1 MNKLRT
7 CFNSLNLQNKLR
19 LCFIFLILIP
29 SLIIGIA
36 YYWVSYHSII
46 DIAKKN
52 ILDVVVKNTQL
63 IDRQM
68 GYIQESAVNLNVDAD
83 MYRLLSDVDTVPD
96 SELLVKD
103 KKIQA
108 ILQKYFVDEDIV
120 TTTIMTE
127 KFIFGDNSQLK
138 VPVANF
144 FSSTLWESL
153 RERRGEAQ
161 WVPTYV
167 VQDTFGLDYAVE
179 NPTVYSMIQPLNPT
193 FIDPEKPSETRALSE
208 DFNAVLVISFRDN
221 LIREMF
227 EASNSVDDSQFCISS
242 PKGEIVSH
250 SDAAKAGT
258 TQELPWL
265 WHITDKTGSMLLQ
278 YQGEKVLVCYEVS
291 QVTGWVFASITP
303 VKALVHNV
311 VSLQTLTVFL
321 CILIFLLAMLVSKI
335 FARKITLPV
344 EKLVGAMKQVGKGD
358 FSVRLATSGMDELQY
373 LTEKYNDMSEQIRIL
388 IEENYESEIR
398 NRESEIMA
406 LNLQMNPHF
415 LYNTLET
422 VNWKI
427 MEQTG
432 KRTAANDMLEDLSEI
447 LVYSLDEREQ
457 ATLEQEIHVTECYIM
472 ILKERYG
479 ELFLVEW
486 SYEEEV
492 LAIPV
497 VKFVLQPL
505 LENAVNHGIREKEG
519 GTGRIRIKIFVKE
532 EKLHIHVVDNGAGI
546 EKEKLTRLRKGLEEG
561 RLGDSHI
568 GIFNT
573 NKRLQLA
580 YGESCQM
587 KITSRKGE
595 GTVVMLVIPMSRNE
609 VETAKNDTFSLN

>member
-344 EKLVGAMKQVGKGD
+344 EKLVGAMKQVEKGD

-415 LYNTLET
+415 LYNTLNIINMMALEEGKEEISRMLLCLSDMLQYT
-422 VNWKI
+422 FRNKQELAAFREEYLWLQNYLHI
-427 MEQTG
+427 MEMRFEG
-432 KRTAANDMLEDLSEI
+432 KFQV
-447 LVYSLDEREQ
+447 VYEVD
-457 ATLEQEIHVTECYIM
+457 
-472 ILKERYG
+472 G
-479 ELFLVEW
+479 ELGQYSVPKL
-486 SYEEEV
+486 
-492 LAIPV
+492 L
-497 VKFVLQPL
+497 LQPL
-505 LENAVNHGIREKEG
+505 VENAVVHGFRDMKNGGLLWIRGTIETDAILLEVEDNGRGMSGEEIEKAMQGDYHRIGLENTRRRIQLLYGEKGCMQIETRPGEG
-519 GTGRIRIKIFVKE
+519 TCIRIRIP
-532 EKLHIHVVDNGAGI
+532 LPDP
-546 EKEKLTRLRKGLEEG
+546 EG
-561 RLGDSHI
+561 DR
-568 GIFNT
+568 
-573 NKRLQLA
+573 
-580 YGESCQM
+580 
-587 KITSRKGE
+587 
-595 GTVVMLVIPMSRNE
+595 
-609 VETAKNDTFSLN
+609 

>member
-144 FSSTLWESL
+144 FSSTLRESL
-153 RERRGEAQ
+153 RDRRGEAQ
-161 WVPTYV
+161 WVPTYE
-167 VQDTFGLDYAVE
+167 VQDTFRLDYAVE

-415 LYNTLET
+415 LYNTLNIINMMALEEGKEEISRMLLCLSDMLQYT
-422 VNWKI
+422 FRNKQELAAFREEYLWLQNYLHI
-427 MEQTG
+427 MEMRFEG
-432 KRTAANDMLEDLSEI
+432 KFQV
-447 LVYSLDEREQ
+447 VYEVD
-457 ATLEQEIHVTECYIM
+457 
-472 ILKERYG
+472 G
-479 ELFLVEW
+479 ELGQYSVPKL
-486 SYEEEV
+486 
-492 LAIPV
+492 L
-497 VKFVLQPL
+497 LQPL
-505 LENAVNHGIREKEG
+505 VENAVVHGFRDMKNGGLLWIR
-519 GTGRIRIKIFVKE
+519 GTIETDAILLEVE
-532 EKLHIHVVDNGAGI
+532 DNGRGMSGEEI
-546 EKEKLTRLRKGLEEG
+546 EKAMQGDYHRFGMENTRR
-561 RLGDSHI
+561 RI
-568 GIFNT
+568 
-573 NKRLQLA
+573 QLL
-580 YGESCQM
+580 YG
-587 KITSRKGE
+587 
-595 GTVVMLVIPMSRNE
+595 
-609 VETAKNDTFSLN
+609 

>member
-415 LYNTLET
+415 LYNTL
-422 VNWKI
+422 NI
-427 MEQTG
+427 INMM
-432 KRTAANDMLEDLSEI
+432 A
-447 LVYSLDEREQ
+447 
-457 ATLEQEIHVTECYIM
+457 
-472 ILKERYG
+472 
-479 ELFLVEW
+479 
-486 SYEEEV
+486 
-492 LAIPV
+492 
-497 VKFVLQPL
+497 
-505 LENAVNHGIREKEG
+505 
-519 GTGRIRIKIFVKE
+519 
-532 EKLHIHVVDNGAGI
+532 
-546 EKEKLTRLRKGLEEG
+546 LEEG
-561 RLGDSHI
+561 KEEISRMLLCLSDMLQYTFRNKQELAAFREEYLWLQNYLHIMEMRFEGKFQVVYEVDGELGQYSVPKLLLQWSMAS
-568 GIFNT
+568 GI
-573 NKRLQLA
+573 
-580 YGESCQM
+580 
-587 KITSRKGE
+587 
-595 GTVVMLVIPMSRNE
+595 
-609 VETAKNDTFSLN
+609 